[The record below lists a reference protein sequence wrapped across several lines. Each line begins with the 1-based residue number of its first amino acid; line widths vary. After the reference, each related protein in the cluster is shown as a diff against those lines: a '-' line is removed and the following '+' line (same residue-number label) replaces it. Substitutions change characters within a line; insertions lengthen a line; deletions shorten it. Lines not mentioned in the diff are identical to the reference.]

1 MITHQLINP
10 QSIAVIGGSNNINKP
25 GGQMVKNILAGGF
38 AGKLYIVNPKETT
51 IQGVQ
56 VTPSVDDLP
65 PVDMGIL
72 AVAAPLC
79 KDAVDILVHR
89 KGAKAI
95 IIISSGF
102 SEETSEGAIIEKEI
116 QQMCSEAGASLL
128 GPNCIGL
135 ANPFHHSV
143 FTAPVPEFDSKG
155 ADLISASGGVALFII
170 ECSIPKG
177 LRFHSIWSVGN
188 ASQIGIEDVLQYMDE
203 HFDPNNDS
211 KIKLLYIENVK
222 DPDKLLFH
230 ASSLIRKGCKIAA
243 IKSGCSESGMRAAS
257 SHTGALASSDSAVE
271 ALFRKAGIVRCYS
284 RDELA
289 TVACVFTLKEIQG
302 KNFAVI
308 THAGGPAVIL
318 TDALSR
324 GGLGV
329 PAYQGKKAEELKSR
343 LLPGSAV
350 GNPIDILGTG
360 TPDHLAIAIEY
371 ADKHFP
377 ETDAIATIFGS
388 TGLGKI
394 SNALQVIREKADTC
408 NKPVFPILPS
418 IVNSSSEVEAFI
430 RSGCVNFSD
439 EVALANAVSRVVNTP
454 KPTTGKIESEGVDIP
469 LIRSTIENI
478 NEDGYLLPDDVQTLL
493 KAAGL
498 TLVEECVSTSEEE
511 MLAFAHQVGF
521 PVVAKVVGP
530 VHKTDI
536 GGVSLNIKTDEH
548 LKLEFQRMMK
558 LPEVKAVM
566 IQPMLKGTE
575 LFIGAK
581 YENRFGHIVL
591 CGLGGIFVEVLGD
604 VASGLAPLEYEEATS
619 MIRSLKAYKMF
630 KGTRGQKGVNEQ
642 EFAEFIV
649 RLSTLL
655 RFATE
660 IKELDINPLLA
671 TEQGIVAVDARIR
684 IEKEQKNAE

>member
-1 MITHQLINP
+1 MITQQLIHP
-10 QSIAVIGGSNNINKP
+10 QSIAVIGGSNNLNKP
-25 GGQMVKNILAGGF
+25 GGQMVKNILTGGF
-38 AGKLYIVNPKETT
+38 SGKLYIVNPKETKIQGIKVTQT
-51 IQGVQ
+51 IQ
-56 VTPSVDDLP
+56 DLP
-65 PVDMGIL
+65 AVDMGVL
-72 AVAAPLC
+72 AVAAPYC
-79 KDAVDILVHR
+79 KEAVEVLVHE

-95 IIISSGF
+95 IIVSSGF
-102 SEETSEGAIIEKEI
+102 SEETVEGGLIEKEI
-116 QQMCSEAGASLL
+116 QQICSQASVSLI

-135 ANPFHHSV
+135 ANRYHHSV
-143 FTAPVPEFDSKG
+143 FTAPVPTFHPNG
-155 ADLISASGGVALFII
+155 ADLISASGGVALFIM
-170 ECSIPKG
+170 ECAIPKG
-177 LRFHSIWSVGN
+177 LRFNSIWSVGN
-188 ASQIGIEDVLQYMDE
+188 ASQIGIEYVLEYMDE
-203 HFDPNNDS
+203 HFNPEEDS
-211 KIKLLYIENVK
+211 KIKLLYIENIK
-222 DPDKLLFH
+222 DPDKLLYH

-284 RDELA
+284 REELA
-289 TVACVFTLKEIQG
+289 TVACVFTLKEIHG
-302 KNFAVI
+302 KNFAVV

-329 PAYQGKKAEELKSR
+329 PAYKGKKAEELKKR

-360 TPDHLAIAIEY
+360 SPADLAMAIEY

-394 SNALQVIREKADTC
+394 SNALEVIRQKSETC

-418 IVNSSSEVEAFI
+418 IVNSSNEVDEFI
-430 RSGCVNFSD
+430 HAGGVNFSD
-439 EVALANAVSRVVNTP
+439 EVSLASAVSRIVNTP
-454 KPTTGKIESEGVDIP
+454 RPTSGQIELQGVDIP
-469 LIRSTIENI
+469 LIRRTIDNI
-478 NEDGYLLPDDVQTLL
+478 NTNGYLPPNDVQTLL

-498 TLVEECVSTSEEE
+498 AMVEECVSTDMEEI
-511 MLAFAHQVGF
+511 LAFAQKEGY

-558 LPEVKAVM
+558 LPDVTAVM

-581 YENRFGHIVL
+581 YENRFGHVVL
-591 CGLGGIFVEVLGD
+591 CGLGGIFVEILGD
-604 VASGLAPLEYEEATS
+604 VASGLAPLEHSEASS
-619 MIRSLKAYKMF
+619 MIRSLRAYKMF

-671 TEQGIVAVDARIR
+671 TEKGIIAVDARIR
-684 IEKEQKNAE
+684 IEKETETH